1 MTTIN
6 ATLLSMVILHNEETD
21 EVLLLNRPP
30 EAGFPGY
37 IGPGGKIELT
47 ESFTEG
53 AVRELYEETGF
64 VVHPADLIFKGV
76 DEFII
81 PEEKYRYIV
90 FNYVA
95 RSFSG
100 TARATPPEGEL
111 LWVKRNAALKLPM
124 QKWFQD
130 RLPKF
135 FEEGTFEVSIEY
147 ERHSEI
153 PVKQTRRTLG

>member
-21 EVLLLNRPP
+21 EVLLLDRPP

-64 VVHPADLIFKGV
+64 IVHPIDLIFKGI

-81 PEEKYRYIV
+81 PEENYRYIV

-95 RSFSG
+95 HSFSG
-100 TARATPPEGEL
+100 SPHERPPEGKL
-111 LWVKRNAALKLPM
+111 HWVKRSAATELPM
-124 QKWFQD
+124 QNWFQE
-130 RLPKF
+130 RFPKF

-147 ERHSEI
+147 EKHSEI
-153 PVKQTRRTLG
+153 PVKLTRRTLG